1 MEGHI
6 SALVCIA
13 MGAEPRYYLLAGD
26 AAHHV
31 TLIDPKQP
39 AAIGVYKAKENSLSS
54 KKDTEPDALQSFE
67 DDIGQSYDTMAR
79 LARMDAEDNINVCL
93 AHDTSLTQVF
103 RDLSGEHELDGRV
116 IKLRGTAEEFRLF
129 KLRDRADRSREL
141 STL

>member
-1 MEGHI
+1 MDGHI

-13 MGAEPRYYLLAGD
+13 SDTEPRYHLLAGD

-31 TLIDPKQP
+31 SLIDPKQP

-67 DDIGQSYDTMAR
+67 DDIGQSYHTMAR

-93 AHDTSLTQVF
+93 AHDTSLTRVV
-103 RDLSGEHELDGRV
+103 RDLSGSDDLNG
-116 IKLRGTAEEFRLF
+116 KLIRLPGTAEAFTLF
-129 KLRDRADRSREL
+129 KQRDRADRSQEM